1 MNWTTTATTGEWESD
16 DDTDADENGNLEGFI
31 DDEEVSDSEA
41 EYFA

>member
-1 MNWTTTATTGEWESD
+1 VDN

>member
-1 MNWTTTATTGEWESD
+1 LDDEDGEGEWETD

-31 DDEEVSDSEA
+31 DDEDVSDSEA